1 MSFLLIY
8 RVVLMEI
15 IEKIQLIIDD
25 LDEVRL
31 VSIARTCSD
40 LVTRFRLDLTFCEKD
55 QPKLEFIQ
63 SKRKEVQEKIKEM
76 GMKSHYAL
84 DLYNQHLDIE
94 LKKVSN
100 GQAFNIPVM
109 LNTNSIFNEKIER
122 IQDFEDGYN
131 ELDHVEC
138 ALTNAQKACEE
149 TVVWTI
155 FYSELEDLEQDI
167 QEGIDVDRRYEPSE
181 TTLMKTSVKKEPLEI
196 ENSQYIHDWQR
207 IFKDLKAF
215 KIFQYLQDNLVG
227 QKSQLADY
235 TFIFRQMQRDEYIYD
250 DIKEKSFRDY
260 LSRNFEI
267 EIDYKLKPEGYN
279 ITDLKQKMYSN
290 AISASW

>member
-1 MSFLLIY
+1 
-8 RVVLMEI
+8 MEI
-15 IEKIQLIIDD
+15 IEKIQRTYGDD
-25 LDEVRL
+25 LDEERL
-31 VSIARTCSD
+31 VSISRACAEMLNPFLTD
-40 LVTRFRLDLTFCEKD
+40 LSFCEKD
-55 QPKLEFIQ
+55 QKKLKVIQ
-63 SKRKEVQEKIKEM
+63 SKLKEAKGKIKEM
-76 GMKSHYAL
+76 GIRAHYAF

-94 LKKVSN
+94 LKKIDN
-100 GQAFNIPVM
+100 NQAFNIPIM
-109 LNTNSIFNEKIER
+109 LDATSIFKVKIER
-122 IQDFEDGYN
+122 IPDFEDEYN

-227 QKSQLADY
+227 EKSQLADY

-279 ITDLKQKMYSN
+279 ITDLKEKMYSN